1 MVNLGKSEKLV
12 HVPRWGCFSLSLNR
26 MEKRLIVITGPT
38 AVGKTHLAI
47 QVAQHY
53 KTEIISADARQIYRE
68 LEIGT
73 AKPMK
78 KELQEVKH
86 HFINCRSIQ
95 DDYDAGQF
103 GRDARVLVDLLF
115 QNHQQV
121 VMCGGSGLYIKSLVE
136 GFDDLPDVPAGIRT
150 KIIATYDE
158 KGLAWLQGEVALH
171 DPDYFEVV
179 DRRNP
184 QRLMRALEIIN
195 STGKKFSGFLR
206 KEKITLPFDVIKIGL
221 ELDRKELYHRID
233 QRMDRMIED
242 GLFEEAERFFELRHL
257 NSLQTVGYQEAFEF
271 FGGMI
276 DREESIRLMKRNSR
290 HYAKR
295 QLTWFKKDKA
305 IHWFHPDDLDGVLK
319 FLCE

>member
-1 MVNLGKSEKLV
+1 
-12 HVPRWGCFSLSLNR
+12 
-26 MEKRLIVITGPT
+26 MEKRLIVIIGPT

-47 QVAQHY
+47 RIAQHY
-53 KTEIISADARQIYRE
+53 KTEIISADSRQIYRE
-68 LEIGT
+68 LNIGT
-73 AKPMK
+73 AKPVT

-103 GRDARVLVDLLF
+103 GREARTVVDLLF
-115 QNHQQV
+115 QNHDQV

-136 GFDDLPDVPAGIRT
+136 GFDDLPGVSPEIRA
-150 KIIATYDE
+150 KIIAAYDE
-158 KGLAWLQGEVALH
+158 KGLAWLQEEVAMN
-171 DPDYFEVV
+171 DPDYFRVV
-179 DRRNP
+179 DKRNP

-206 KEKITLPFDVIKIGL
+206 KEKITLPFEVVKIGL

-271 FGGMI
+271 FGGVI
-276 DREESIRLMKRNSR
+276 DREEAIRLMKRNSR

-305 IHWFHPDDLDGVLK
+305 IHWFHPDDMDGVLK